1 MDSPCDE
8 SLTHQKVARTK
19 GHVFGVH
26 LLNNVTLLNI
36 AYFRTLGKGHSKHL
50 APTSAVSAL
59 DILHAFLSGITV
71 CVFLRLARSTLHHV
85 LGVHLWCSRC
95 QDQLPF

>member
-1 MDSPCDE
+1 MDGPCDE

-59 DILHAFLSGITV
+59 DILHAFFKWNHSV
-71 CVFLRLARSTLHHV
+71 CLFATGSFHSASCPRGSSVV
-85 LGVHLWCSRC
+85 
-95 QDQLPF
+95 